1 MPVCYRHSSRETGV
15 SCSNCGR
22 PICPDC
28 MTPTSVGMRC
38 PECAGDRTKVVR
50 LPRRDPSAAFQN
62 FVAHD
67 PRTWAVTHWLMAI
80 NTLVFLFEV
89 ATGVTLLGNNVSGTV
104 YEHGVLFG
112 PSISGYGS
120 HQYWR
125 LITSGFLHE
134 SLIHIGL
141 NMWVLWS
148 VGRLLEPAIGKV
160 YFAAI
165 YFAALLAGSF
175 GALLLTPDT
184 PTLGASGA
192 IFGVMGALIMVAH
205 ARHLPLWST
214 GLIPTLLINFVFTLA
229 VPHVSIGGHAGGVL
243 AGLATGWLVTEYG
256 EKRDKRS
263 YVLAGCAVIAILSVV
278 GAIAVAG
285 GHGLFPNGTQI

>member
-1 MPVCYRHSSRETGV
+1 
-15 SCSNCGR
+15 
-22 PICPDC
+22 

-38 PECAGDRTKVVR
+38 PECAGNRTRIHR
-50 LPRRDPSAAFQN
+50 LPRHDPTAAFQN

-67 PRTWAVTHWLMAI
+67 PRTWSVTHWLMAI

-112 PSISGYGS
+112 PYISGYGS

-134 SLIHIGL
+134 SVIHIGL

-148 VGRLLEPAIGKV
+148 VGRLLEPAIGRL

-192 IFGVMGALIMVAH
+192 IFGVMAALIVVAH

-214 GLIPTLLINFVFTLA
+214 GLIPTLLINFAFTLA
-229 VPHVSIGGHAGGVL
+229 VPHISIGGHVGGCIAGFITGRMVVVWGERRAKRSWVLLGCLAIAVL
-243 AGLATGWLVTEYG
+243 A
-256 EKRDKRS
+256 
-263 YVLAGCAVIAILSVV
+263 VV
-278 GAIAVAG
+278 GSIAVAG
-285 GHGLFPNGTQI
+285 GTGLLPSGNQI